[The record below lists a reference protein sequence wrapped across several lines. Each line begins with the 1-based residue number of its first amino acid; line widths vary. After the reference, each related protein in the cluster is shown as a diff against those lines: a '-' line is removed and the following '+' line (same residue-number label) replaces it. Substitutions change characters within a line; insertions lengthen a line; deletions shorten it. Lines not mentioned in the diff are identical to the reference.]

1 MTKAEIAQR
10 IVNYFTDE
18 YTKNK
23 DKINSYDDIV
33 ELTKHSYADIIS
45 IVFCDL
51 DIFIEEKSAKNKGR
65 NGHKIKKI
73 FLMKKLNRILRK
85 FCNLGILIY
94 DVNNNLFFLSKIAI
108 PILIIDDVKI
118 DDKTIEDIYNFTEQI
133 NDRQY
138 RSYNWNDSKIQNLLT
153 IGSAVSAGILFALQF
168 LSNLIFTVP
177 AIVCM
182 AIAFS
187 MLLVSMLISLIHCIP
202 KLNSKVGGN
211 EDNLRTLIGFKRYV
225 SLQKIL
231 GQKEDNSTFYPAS
244 SHYFDNIKQLKPI
257 DRLRLTAYQCLGM
270 GKNNIRSEKIIR
282 FAVIAMIIAIIFMF
296 LSIMFLAIANFKI

>member
-10 IVNYFTDE
+10 IVTYFTSE
-18 YTKNK
+18 YEKSKVT
-23 DKINSYDDIV
+23 V
-33 ELTKHSYADIIS
+33 HSYADIVS
-45 IVFCDL
+45 KVFIDL
-51 DIFIEEKSAKNKGR
+51 DFFMEKKSTKKKGR
-65 NGHKIKKI
+65 AADKIKKFYLI
-73 FLMKKLNRILRK
+73 KKLNGILKK
-85 FCNLGILIY
+85 FCNLGVLIY
-94 DVNNNLFFLSKIAI
+94 DAKANKYSLSKIAL
-108 PILIIDDVKI
+108 PILVIDEVEI
-118 DDKTIEDIYNFTEQI
+118 DEKTIEDIYNFTEQI

-168 LSNLIFTVP
+168 LVQLTFTIP

-182 AIAFS
+182 ATSFS
-187 MLLVSMLISLIHCIP
+187 MLLISMLISLIHCIP

-231 GQKEDNSTFYPAS
+231 GQKDNKTFFTAS
-244 SHYFDNIKQLKPI
+244 VHYFDNIKQLKPI
-257 DRLRLTAYQCLGM
+257 DRLRLTAFQCLGM

-282 FAVIAMIIAIIFMF
+282 LAVIAMIIAIIFMF
-296 LSIMFLAIANFKI
+296 LSIVFLAIANFKI